1 MDIRIVSDTI
11 TEAEIREIA
20 REFYGSII
28 KGVAD
33 IEREVLALGGE
44 YHSDALD
51 ILIDNGSRG
60 EDVWGF
66 NITLDSDQ
74 PLDERIEY
82 ISLINIRPAKGSR
95 DMEIKDV
102 QLKDRIRDIIKKR
115 IENGDKTRR

>member
-11 TEAEIREIA
+11 AEDEVRDIA

-28 KGVAD
+28 KGVVD

-51 ILIDNGSRG
+51 VLIENGSRG

-66 NITLDSDQ
+66 NITLDSDS
-74 PLDERIEY
+74 PLEERIEY
-82 ISLINIRPAKGSR
+82 VSLINIRPAKGNR
-95 DMEIKDV
+95 DMEIKDA
-102 QLKDRIRDIIKKR
+102 QLRGRVSSIIKKR
-115 IENGDKTRR
+115 IKQ